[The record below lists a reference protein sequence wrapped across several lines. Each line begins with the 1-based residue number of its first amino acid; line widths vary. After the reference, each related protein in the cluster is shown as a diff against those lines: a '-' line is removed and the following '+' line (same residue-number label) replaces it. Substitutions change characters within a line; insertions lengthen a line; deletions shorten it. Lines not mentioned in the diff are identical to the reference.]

1 MLNKVLHV
9 YNIVIFMSGSVRHKA
24 DRRHKSLL
32 ACPQEP
38 LHLVRGK
45 LWLKSNHSELVFLTI
60 QVCFHSNKGEHLN
73 MRNARKNRKKP
84 SSHFCLEFFNSSG
97 AELSTKKSQME
108 FKYNAQACSIY
119 CSSVSITKARSIDT
133 IHNFTQRISRTH
145 NYNNT

>member
-45 LWLKSNHSELVFLTI
+45 LWLKSNHSEHIFLTI
-60 QVCFHSNKGEHLN
+60 QVCLHSNTGDGASQHEKRSKEQ
-73 MRNARKNRKKP
+73 KKTQQP
-84 SSHFCLEFFNSSG
+84 FLSG
-97 AELSTKKSQME
+97 I
-108 FKYNAQACSIY
+108 F
-119 CSSVSITKARSIDT
+119 
-133 IHNFTQRISRTH
+133 
-145 NYNNT
+145 